1 MTTKKVQSTFLS
13 LESTTCTVCGM
24 TFYKHVQK
32 DKNVHAKYHS
42 DFINGLPWKNEHAT
56 SLRSIPVS
64 IDHKSI
70 HVTILDIDRALAR
83 QVKKVDKLLEMV
95 NRELNAPA
103 ANQSWKSD
111 QKRTISDKIES
122 TDAVDPSPIA
132 GKAYVILAQS
142 RAIGLVVTEPIVDVE
157 AQAKWM
163 VHRTQDIV
171 PNQVNRNVRLGIS
184 RIWVAPKWRRCGLAN
199 HLLQVVLKHSVFG
212 MPLKPHEVAF
222 SQPTHAGGLLAKS
235 FNGVKHKSGE
245 VLVPIYLE
253 S

>member
-1 MTTKKVQSTFLS
+1 
-13 LESTTCTVCGM
+13 M

-42 DFINGLPWKNEHAT
+42 DFINGLPWKSEPAT
-56 SLRSIPVS
+56 PLRTFPISM
-64 IDHKSI
+64 DHKSI

-83 QVKKVDKLLEMV
+83 QVKRVDKLLDMV

-103 ANQSWKSD
+103 ANHSWKSK
-111 QKRTISDKIES
+111 QKTTEPDKIEKA
-122 TDAVDPSPIA
+122 DAAGPSPIV

-142 RAIGLVVTEPIVDVE
+142 RAIGLVVTEPIVDVT

-171 PNQVNRNVRLGIS
+171 PNQVNKNIRLGIS
-184 RIWVAPKWRRCGLAN
+184 RIWVAPKWRKCGLAN
-199 HLLQVVLKHSVFG
+199 HLLQIVLKHSVFG

-253 S
+253 N